1 MQQTFQVNL
10 MNISDKKHETRETFQ
25 RIFHPPKK
33 KSKSGE
39 YFYPKHVFFEKQR
52 KIINIEFNVKKK
64 MKGKNIFCS

>member
-39 YFYPKHVFFEKQR
+39 KYLLQLNLSQKRRKKASGRFFT
-52 KIINIEFNVKKK
+52 
-64 MKGKNIFCS
+64 